1 MLNRLYLSNGLIGS
15 SLKESSITK
24 KYKMYLKKIG
34 NIACATINYWLS
46 KYNLTNVP
54 PVIEVLNKTRE

>member
-1 MLNRLYLSNGLIGS
+1 
-15 SLKESSITK
+15 
-24 KYKMYLKKIG
+24 MYLKKIG